1 MQNQTQQHQE
11 GVIYFFGKKNYY
23 GYFSQFFQ
31 SNFIDEN
38 GIEFKCCEQF
48 MMYNKAI
55 LFGDTTIANKI
66 LQETT
71 PKVIK
76 TLGRKV
82 RNFDENIWNEHKEE
96 IVFKG
101 NYLKFT
107 QNEELK
113 ERLIS
118 TGNKMLV
125 EASPYD
131 KIWGIGINVK
141 QAIEGKEWKG
151 LNLLGNILMNVRK
164 KIILEQ

>member
-1 MQNQTQQHQE
+1 MEQAQQIINRE
-11 GVIYFFGKKNYY
+11 NTIYFFGENGKY
-23 GYFSQFFQ
+23 GLYSQFYPC
-31 SNFIDEN
+31 NFVYDCKIFN
-38 GIEFKCCEQF
+38 CCEQF
-48 MMYNKAI
+48 MMYNKAM

-118 TGNKMLV
+118 TENKMLV

>member
-1 MQNQTQQHQE
+1 
-11 GVIYFFGKKNYY
+11 
-23 GYFSQFFQ
+23 
-31 SNFIDEN
+31 
-38 GIEFKCCEQF
+38 

-76 TLGRKV
+76 SLGRKV
-82 RNFDENIWNEHKEE
+82 RNFDENIWNKHKEE

-107 QNEELK
+107 QNKELK
-113 ERLIS
+113 EELIS
-118 TGNKMLV
+118 TENKMLV

-151 LNLLGNILMNVRK
+151 LNLLGNILFS
-164 KIILEQ
+164 LS